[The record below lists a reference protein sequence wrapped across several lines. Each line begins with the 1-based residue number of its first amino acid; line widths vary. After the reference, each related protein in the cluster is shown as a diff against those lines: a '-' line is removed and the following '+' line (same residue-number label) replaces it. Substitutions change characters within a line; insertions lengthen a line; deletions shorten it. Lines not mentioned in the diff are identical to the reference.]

1 MNVQQLTTLRGDYI
15 EALRQYCRE
24 QKSLWQQVP
33 WMALQADGR
42 TGWSESYA
50 RAYESGYWTLER
62 VMVHSYYVGFVD
74 LATGELVGI
83 GPGQSL
89 STAAPLNGDFALQ
102 VSIKDIDAAQ
112 VIGEIQQA
120 VMSPLTAY
128 SEKDNAKND
137 ASRERLMEATGLRPG
152 VLYQRLQSVA

>member
-1 MNVQQLTTLRGDYI
+1 MNIQQLTTFRGDYI
-15 EALRQYCRE
+15 DALRQFCRE

-50 RAYESGYWTLER
+50 RAYKSGYWTIDR
-62 VMVHSYYVGFVD
+62 VRVHSYYVGFVD

-83 GPGQSL
+83 GPGKSL
-89 STAAPLNGDFALQ
+89 STATPLSGDFVLQ
-102 VSIKDIDAAQ
+102 VTIKDIDAAH
-112 VIGEIQQA
+112 VIGEIQQD
-120 VMSPLTAY
+120 VMRPLIAY
-128 SEKDNAKND
+128 SEEDNAKNN
-137 ASRERLMEATGLRPG
+137 ASRERLIEATGLLPG